1 MEVLPA
7 GPVSRRVFVYLCIC
21 VFVHLYICTFVYLN
35 ICISLFVYYVCLR
48 VDCGSSASRSGV

>member
-7 GPVSRRVFVYLCIC
+7 DPVSRRVFVHLSIC
-21 VFVHLYICTFVYLN
+21 TLVYLYICIFVFV
-35 ICISLFVYYVCLR
+35 FVYYVCLR